1 MLVHIWN
8 VLEIRDAVDK
18 SVVSQEKGVRLVCVR
33 LVCLGDASL
42 GKGFPQFRRKA
53 LNSSSNVKW
62 KPATIE
68 DADKAFLQTTLSFE
82 ASQLHPQNIGI
93 TSYTSVKT
101 ANLDC

>member
-18 SVVSQEKGVRLVCVR
+18 SVVSQEKGVR